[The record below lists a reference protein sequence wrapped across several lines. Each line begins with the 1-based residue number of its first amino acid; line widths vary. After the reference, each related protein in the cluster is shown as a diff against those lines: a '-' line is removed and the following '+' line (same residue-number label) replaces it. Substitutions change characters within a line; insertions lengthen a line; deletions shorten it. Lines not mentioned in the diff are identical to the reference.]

1 MAEDY
6 EVEELV
12 QFLHSLKSAA
22 DISKKDLSNGC
33 CEISFTLRVHKPPR
47 GYANG
52 VREFEPIRLLLLPSY
67 PLQAPF
73 IRLRDDF
80 TRNISHLNPSWDPS
94 GKFVCPCIIDEPSDS
109 FLRHYGFGEFIYR
122 LQKWLD
128 DVAFNSLATND
139 EYWEPMRRD
148 GLACFVTANRA
159 KLLNLI
165 GDNEAGHVALPTYAG
180 RVLYESELQE
190 VFAFVRGYTHLT
202 RTQLTAFLGKNCIND
217 GLTFLLWGDG
227 RISDQY
233 FPDTANSI
241 DALDSQAEG
250 YGCTSVSKI
259 LASLNISLQKSK
271 RKEALFFIMI
281 LVARR
286 PKLVPNAI
294 GAPSDS
300 IELIPY
306 IGMMNPVTTLN
317 GQREGSTFEIE
328 NIVLPFGFRHAVDA
342 ELLQSVS
349 GEHYSD
355 AKSWIT
361 LLGCGSLGSKIAV
374 HLAKGGF
381 GNFKLSDKGRLSAHN
396 LARLGVLAA
405 PASLGMHKTEALRD
419 ELRLLGYDETI
430 TSSSANVINDLLQP
444 GGLEIEEH
452 TKLLID
458 TTASPNV
465 HDALCRGS
473 VSGSDV
479 RILQASF
486 LAGGK
491 IGFLSQEGACRN
503 PDIEDLKTFF
513 WRYWAYAD
521 DHKHTIWPDN
531 SLLQRLRIGEGCESL
546 SMVMSDVDAS
556 LLSAGIT
563 QLAKQSLK
571 DASPSDNGRLS
582 FGAVGEDRCSVRWQ
596 HLIVEPSMCCPRQE
610 NWDIRILEELVREIT
625 DDSQAK
631 GESETGGYLMGRI
644 NWSIRRITLAAQ
656 LSAPPDSVCT
666 PTYFRLGTEGAREKL
681 TTLYEKSRKSLL
693 ALGTWHSHP
702 RGGGESPTDLETV
715 ADIAEGFCGSPAI
728 SLIGRPEG
736 FKVLIKQSW

>member
-1 MAEDY
+1 MAEEY

-12 QFLHSLKSAA
+12 QFLHSLKSAI
-22 DISKKDLSNGC
+22 DISKRDLDNERI
-33 CEISFTLRVHKPPR
+33 EISFTLKVRKPPR

-52 VREFEPIRLLLLPSY
+52 VQEFERIRLLLPSSY
-67 PLQAPF
+67 PLQAPI

-80 TRNISHLNPSWDPS
+80 TRDIPHLNPSWRQS
-94 GKFVCPCIIDEPSDS
+94 AKFVYPCIIDEPTDS
-109 FLRHYGFGEFIYR
+109 FLRHYGFREFIYR
-122 LQKWLD
+122 LQKWID
-128 DVAFNSLATND
+128 DVAFNSLASND

-159 KLLNLI
+159 KLLELI
-165 GDNEAGHVALPTYAG
+165 GDKEAGHVALPMYVG
-180 RVLYESELQE
+180 QVLYESELPE
-190 VFAFVRGYTHLT
+190 IFAFVRGYTPLT
-202 RTQLTAFLGKNCIND
+202 RTQLTTFLGENCIND
-217 GLTFLLWGDG
+217 GLAFLLWGDG
-227 RISDQY
+227 RIVNQY
-233 FPDTANSI
+233 FPDTTNSI
-241 DALDSQAEG
+241 AALDSQAEK

-271 RKEALFFIMI
+271 RKEVLFFVVI
-281 LVARR
+281 LAARR
-286 PKLVPNAI
+286 PKLVPNTI
-294 GAPSDS
+294 GTPNDN

-306 IGMMNPVTTLN
+306 VGMMKPVLKSN
-317 GQREGSTFEIE
+317 IQGEVSTFEIE

-355 AKSWIT
+355 TRSRIT
-361 LLGCGSLGSKIAV
+361 LLGCGSLGSKVAIY
-374 HLAKGGF
+374 LAKGGF
-381 GNFKLSDKGRLSAHN
+381 GNFKFYDNGRLSAHN
-396 LARLGVLAA
+396 LARMGVLAA
-405 PASLGMHKTEALRD
+405 PASLGMHKTEVLRD
-419 ELRLLGYDETI
+419 ELRLLGYNETI
-430 TSSSANVINDLLQP
+430 TSSPSNVIDDLLQP
-444 GGLEIEEH
+444 GGLELEEH

-473 VSGSDV
+473 IAGADAK
-479 RILQASF
+479 ILQASF

-521 DHKHTIWPDN
+521 DHDHKIWPDN
-531 SLLQRLRIGEGCESL
+531 GFLQRLRIGEGCESL

-563 QLAKQSLK
+563 HLAKQSLN
-571 DASPSDNGRLS
+571 DASAGDNGRLS
-582 FGAVGEDRCSVRWQ
+582 FGVVGEDRCSVRWR
-596 HLIVEPSMCCPRQE
+596 HLVVEPSLCCPRRE
-610 NWDIRILEELVREIT
+610 NWDIRILEALAREIS
-625 DDSQAK
+625 DASLAK

-644 NWSIRRITLAAQ
+644 NWSMRRITLAAQ
-656 LSAPPDSVCT
+656 LPAPPDSVSS
-666 PTYFRLGTEGAREKL
+666 PSYFRLGTEGAREKL

-702 RGGGESPTDLETV
+702 RGGGESVTDLKTV

-728 SLIGRPEG
+728 SLIWTPEG
-736 FKVLIKQSW
+736 FKVLVKQAW